1 MTLHIL
7 ERLSTFAFMAFMSL
21 VCGLLMLI
29 SAREGKSGWAW
40 FWALVFVI
48 TSVLTDMHFWG
59 GWVRVS
65 KNNSIDAFHNTQR
78 TKFRVLWKRPFGAG
92 EGGGGRA

>member
-1 MTLHIL
+1 MH
-7 ERLSTFAFMAFMSL
+7 LSTGVKRKCGGVSTPHLLSLLSRLATFGFMAFMSL

-40 FWALVFVI
+40 FWAFVFVI

-59 GWVRVS
+59 DG
-65 KNNSIDAFHNTQR
+65 
-78 TKFRVLWKRPFGAG
+78 
-92 EGGGGRA
+92 